1 MTDELQRGSKL
12 GKYEIHG
19 RLSAGGMAE
28 LYLASLGGQGGF
40 RKFVALKRVLPAIAQ
55 DEAFTRMF
63 LDEARITASLSHAA
77 IAQVYELAEDPQTHE
92 PLLAM
97 EYIAGQNLEQLVKRA
112 RTRGLAIPPAFACR
126 VAHDVLLA
134 LHSAHAFVDPASGR
148 PMEIVHRDINPRN
161 VMVTYT
167 GGTKIVDFGIAKAR
181 GRLHHTQVGFVKGT
195 LQYMAPEQV
204 TAKGVD
210 ARTDL
215 FSASILFYE
224 VLAGRRLFDSPS
236 EVETMRRVAMSDVP
250 DLAERVPSLPFALC
264 EAVMKGLQCSP
275 GDRWQ
280 TARDYARAIN
290 RAFPEPFDDAQ
301 MAELMARLFDDKI
314 AVTRTML
321 SGTAAT
327 VADLELISRGSDSD
341 TLPLPVLTAPARP
354 ARESPARESPV
365 AERPARD
372 SLRSFELTERSLEPV
387 PVHSFASPRKRS
399 TPAWIYLV
407 GALTALAGLVM
418 LTALVLLMFRP
429 ALRGLPRGSNA
440 AHALPA
446 TSGRPNSQ
454 PARGMS
460 VLLR

>member
-1 MTDELQRGSKL
+1 MTHELQSGSKL

-19 RLSAGGMAE
+19 RLSSGGMAE

-40 RKFVALKRVLPAIAQ
+40 KKFVALKRVLPAIAQ
-55 DEAFTRMF
+55 DEDFTRMF

-77 IAQVYELAEDPQTHE
+77 IAQVYELAEDPQTRE
-92 PLLAM
+92 PVLAM

-112 RTRGLAIPPAFACR
+112 RARNIEIPAGFTCR

-134 LHSAHAFVDPASGR
+134 LHSAHAFVDPATGR

-181 GRLHHTQVGFVKGT
+181 GRLHHTHVGFVKGT

-204 TAKGVD
+204 MAKTVD

-224 VLAGRRLFDSPS
+224 LLSGRRLFDVSS
-236 EVETMRRVAMSDVP
+236 EAETMRRVACSDVP
-250 DLAERVPSLPFALC
+250 DLAEVAPGLPEELC
-264 EAVMKGLQCSP
+264 DTVMKGLQCYPS
-275 GDRWQ
+275 DRWQ
-280 TARDYARAIN
+280 TAREYARAID
-290 RAFPEPFDDAQ
+290 RVFPDAFDDAQ
-301 MAELMARLFDDKI
+301 VAELMAKLFDDKI

-327 VADLELISRGSDSD
+327 VADLQLISRRSDSD
-341 TLPLPVLTAPARP
+341 SQAPVVTSPDRPVRGPILTP
-354 ARESPARESPV
+354 
-365 AERPARD
+365 
-372 SLRSFELTERSLEPV
+372 RSFELTERSLEPV
-387 PVHSFASPRKRS
+387 PVHSFQSLKKPR
-399 TPAWIYLV
+399 TPTWVYLV

-418 LTALVLLMFRP
+418 LWALALL
-429 ALRGLPRGSNA
+429 
-440 AHALPA
+440 
-446 TSGRPNSQ
+446 
-454 PARGMS
+454 
-460 VLLR
+460 LLRPG